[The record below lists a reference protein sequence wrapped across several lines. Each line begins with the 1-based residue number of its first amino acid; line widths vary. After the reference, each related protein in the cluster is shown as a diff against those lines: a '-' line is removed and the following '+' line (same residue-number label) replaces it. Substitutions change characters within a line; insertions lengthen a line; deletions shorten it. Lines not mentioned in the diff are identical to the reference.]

1 MANHNVAVSKPQ
13 SSVRALPLE
22 QSAIYKF
29 HKNGF
34 LRMEKFV
41 GSSEL
46 HEMKVTL
53 EFLFENRIGSKEGAR
68 ADLAAPNEKNPE
80 GKSLQLNCPV
90 NFAPGLHRTKCFQN
104 ALSLARQLLG
114 EEVHCL
120 WDLAILKKAKKG
132 SPTPWHQDEA
142 SRDPHFEYNEMTVW
156 IPMQDTDAKSSC
168 LQFIPGSHL
177 KGILDHEPSTDAA
190 SSRTLR
196 CTAEFDTR
204 AALACD
210 LRAGGCTIHHPRT
223 LHYAGPNSSGHS
235 RLAYILIFGSAP
247 KPCSVPRAFPW
258 LQQMNPDALR
268 QRREWMWRGG
278 LLVTAWRKV
287 CRGELKDWHSVA
299 YGLRRSLEVLRT
311 GR

>member
-13 SSVRALPLE
+13 SSVSVLPLE
-22 QSAIYKF
+22 HPAIYKF

-34 LRMEKFV
+34 LRLEKLV
-41 GSSEL
+41 DASEL

-53 EFLFENRIGSKEGAR
+53 EFLFENRIGSNEGAR
-68 ADLAAPNEKNPE
+68 ADLAPTEAKSS
-80 GKSLQLNCPV
+80 GKSLQLNNPV
-90 NFAPGLHRTKCFQN
+90 DFAPGLHRTKCFQN

-114 EEVHCL
+114 EDVHCL
-120 WDLAILKKAKKG
+120 WDLAILKKAKRG
-132 SPTPWHQDEA
+132 SATLWHQDEA

-177 KGILDHEPSTDAA
+177 KGVLAHEPSAA
-190 SSRTLR
+190 SSRALR
-196 CTAEFDTR
+196 CTAQFDVR
-204 AALACD
+204 AAVACD

-223 LHYAGPNSSGHS
+223 LHYAGPNSSSHS

-247 KPCSVPRAFPW
+247 KPCSVPRTFPW

-278 LLVTAWRKV
+278 LFVTAWRKV

-299 YGLRRSLEVLRT
+299 YGLRRSLEVLRS

>member
-1 MANHNVAVSKPQ
+1 MAKHSLHASKQQ
-13 SSVRALPLE
+13 SSAGVLSLQQP
-22 QSAIYKF
+22 AIYKF

-34 LRMEKFV
+34 LRLEKFV
-41 GSSEL
+41 EPSEL
-46 HEMKVTL
+46 QEMKVTL

-68 ADLAAPNEKNPE
+68 ADLAAPNETNSE
-80 GKSLQLNCPV
+80 GKSLQLNNPV
-90 NFAPGLHRTKCFQN
+90 NFAPGLHRTKCFQR
-104 ALSLARQLLG
+104 ALALAKQLLG
-114 EEVHCL
+114 EDVHCL

-142 SRDPHFEYNEMTVW
+142 SRDPRFEYNEITVW
-156 IPMQDTDAKSSC
+156 IPMQDTDVKSSC

-177 KGILDHEPSTDAA
+177 KGILNHEPCTDAA

-196 CTAEFDTR
+196 CTASFDSR
-204 AALACD
+204 AAVACD
-210 LRAGGCTIHHPRT
+210 LSAGGCTIHHPRT

-247 KPCSVPRAFPW
+247 KPCSVPRTFPW
-258 LQQMNPDALR
+258 LKEMNSDALR

-278 LLVTAWRKV
+278 LLVTAWRKI
-287 CRGELKDWHSVA
+287 CRGELKDWHSLT
-299 YGLRRSLEVLRT
+299 YGLRRSLEVLRS